1 MLSLKS
7 NKISRGKT
15 FDSLNDA
22 LIDLKKKKD
31 QIKMLIDS
39 LNDYIKEYCIDLKTD
54 VKLAAEEAIQQIID
68 FNAEIIQ
75 EIDNYEKKCIRSNKN
90 END

>member
-1 MLSLKS
+1 MKCQNQVYEIPLLAMLSLKS

-31 QIKMLIDS
+31 QIKLLIDS
-39 LNDYIKEYCIDLKTD
+39 PNDYII
-54 VKLAAEEAIQQIID
+54 
-68 FNAEIIQ
+68 
-75 EIDNYEKKCIRSNKN
+75 KN
-90 END
+90 IVLI

>member
-1 MLSLKS
+1 MPLLAMLSLKS

-31 QIKMLIDS
+31 QIKLLIDS
-39 LNDYIKEYCIDLKTD
+39 PNDYII
-54 VKLAAEEAIQQIID
+54 
-68 FNAEIIQ
+68 
-75 EIDNYEKKCIRSNKN
+75 KN
-90 END
+90 IVLI